1 MLPENRSG
9 TASGAPSALTWGA
22 APLRRRPPGRFRP
35 FEPTPNPQPHCRRKS
50 KFLSV
55 FETLLLLVT
64 CVWIIREAVERLF
77 FKPHVVEASVWG
89 FAVLVMSIVVDIGRS
104 RALMRVAKKHQSQA
118 LEADA
123 LHFST
128 DVWSSSVVLA
138 GLGFVS
144 LSERLGVP

>member
-1 MLPENRSG
+1 M
-9 TASGAPSALTWGA
+9 
-22 APLRRRPPGRFRP
+22 
-35 FEPTPNPQPHCRRKS
+35 
-50 KFLSV
+50 
-55 FETLLLLVT
+55 
-64 CVWIIREAVERLF
+64 
-77 FKPHVVEASVWG
+77 EASVWG

>member
-64 CVWIIREAVERLF
+64 CVWIIRAAEDQRQRQLPLAEVGEDRL
-77 FKPHVVEASVWG
+77 A
-89 FAVLVMSIVVDIGRS
+89 
-104 RALMRVAKKHQSQA
+104 Q
-118 LEADA
+118 
-123 LHFST
+123 
-128 DVWSSSVVLA
+128 
-138 GLGFVS
+138 
-144 LSERLGVP
+144 VPDPREYLLLPG